1 MVSCSHCPLAS
12 HVDPTART
20 RTLIQPVSA
29 LFNPVSM
36 VLAEKELNKTLEK
49 VFASYAW
56 EVHYRLFVLSRNKK
70 KKRAQRAR
78 PPGRSGTSRQVFE
91 PRLMMTL
98 LYSRLCHSLGCPSS
112 HALFVFER
120 QKRNKQTQTCLC
132 TDSFSLKRILHM
144 RREKS
149 TSPRFSLDSFSIK
162 GYRPSTCLSARMTRI
177 YKQGPRLSGQVHFLR
192 RYTEE
197 RR

>member
-70 KKRAQRAR
+70 KKKSSACETTWALRDFPSGVRAQADDDATLFPSLSQPRMSIIAR
-78 PPGRSGTSRQVFE
+78 SV
-91 PRLMMTL
+91 RL
-98 LYSRLCHSLGCPSS
+98 
-112 HALFVFER
+112 
-120 QKRNKQTQTCLC
+120 
-132 TDSFSLKRILHM
+132 
-144 RREKS
+144 
-149 TSPRFSLDSFSIK
+149 
-162 GYRPSTCLSARMTRI
+162 
-177 YKQGPRLSGQVHFLR
+177 
-192 RYTEE
+192 
-197 RR
+197 